1 MMGKCVNSIMAR
13 DRDNNDN
20 ATHGRRVLVV
30 DFASCLD
37 ELEGEDRKN

>member
-1 MMGKCVNSIMAR
+1 MAR

-20 ATHGRRVLVV
+20 ANHDRRVLVV

-37 ELEGEDRKN
+37 VLEGEDRKN

>member
-1 MMGKCVNSIMAR
+1 MAR

-20 ATHGRRVLVV
+20 ATHGCWVLVV

-37 ELEGEDRKN
+37 VLEGEDRKN

>member
-1 MMGKCVNSIMAR
+1 MAR

-20 ATHGRRVLVV
+20 ATQGCRVLVV

-37 ELEGEDRKN
+37 VLEGEDRKN

>member
-1 MMGKCVNSIMAR
+1 MNSIMAH

-20 ATHGRRVLVV
+20 ATHGCRVLVV

-37 ELEGEDRKN
+37 VLEGEDRKN

>member
-1 MMGKCVNSIMAR
+1 MAR

-20 ATHGRRVLVV
+20 ANNGRRVLVV

-37 ELEGEDRKN
+37 VLEGENRKN

>member
-1 MMGKCVNSIMAR
+1 VNSIMAR

-20 ATHGRRVLVV
+20 KVLVV

-37 ELEGEDRKN
+37 VLEGEDRKN